1 MDGMPKIDPA
11 TGKVW
16 CWSIEKQR
24 YEWHDFSEVVEDHMN
39 FDEGVE
45 ADIESTTDEERRG
58 MEAFYGFPYRFLD
71 DHDHLFRLYAL
82 GNYLHDLSPRP
93 ATHPKALELQR
104 LLCHEFMVGEFKDV
118 PLDRVIYA
126 FKCMVEKA
134 PLLVDWLNGENY
146 LSN

>member
-16 CWSIEKQR
+16 CWNMETQR

-45 ADIESTTDEERRG
+45 ADIKSTTDEEKRG
-58 MEAFYGFPYRFLD
+58 MEAFYGFPDRFLD

-82 GNYLHDLSPRP
+82 GNFFHDISPRHASNP
-93 ATHPKALELQR
+93 EALEAHRVLVQ
-104 LLCHEFMVGEFKDV
+104 EFMVGEFKDM
-118 PLDRVIYA
+118 PLDRCIWVFKRMAEERPA
-126 FKCMVEKA
+126 FVKM
-134 PLLVDWLNGENY
+134 LNGE
-146 LSN
+146 LA

>member
-1 MDGMPKIDPA
+1 MDGIPKIDPA

-24 YEWHDFSEVVEDHMN
+24 YEWHDFSEVIEDHMN
-39 FDEGVE
+39 FDKGVE

-71 DHDHLFRLYAL
+71 DHDHLFRMYAL
-82 GNYLHDLSPRP
+82 GNYLHDISPRP
-93 ATHPKALELQR
+93 ATHLKAIELQR

-118 PLDRVIYA
+118 PLDRVIYM
-126 FKCMVEKA
+126 FKCIVEKA

-146 LSN
+146 LSD